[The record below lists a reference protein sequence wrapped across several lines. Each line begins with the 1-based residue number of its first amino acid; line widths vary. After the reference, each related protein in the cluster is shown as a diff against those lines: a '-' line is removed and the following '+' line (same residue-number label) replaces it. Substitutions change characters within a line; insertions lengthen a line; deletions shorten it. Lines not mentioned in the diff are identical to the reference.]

1 MDTQRLILIAAFF
14 MVSLMLWQSWD
25 VQKHPNKYSPTTSQT
40 TTQNISDEKTKSTQ
54 TTKKLDDLP
63 NLPQDNSSLSN
74 TTVDTK
80 SKQFVSS
87 KRVHVTTD
95 LFDIEID
102 TQGADI
108 KKAFLLD
115 YPIDVNTNKNPIT
128 LMDQGSERFLI
139 SQTGILNKE
148 NNQLYAPDH
157 NSIYSIEK
165 YEYNLGQQDQL
176 RVSFKWISK
185 DNKMEIKKTYI
196 FTKGEYQIKLIQE
209 ISNHSDQTINGYAY
223 RQFQRNDPGQKNM
236 LMQTYTGGMLYRDGG
251 GFEKYKFKD
260 MEDEVLNRTMKNG
273 WTAMLEHYFLTAWIP
288 EPEQIQHYYSRVIH
302 TDNYGKRYIMGLTS
316 QAFHIKPNQNYTI
329 KDKLFIGPKLQ
340 TKLATITKNLDDTV
354 DYGFLSVIAHPIFWL
369 LEHIHN
375 IVKNWGWSIIL
386 LTLFIK
392 LLFYKLSEY
401 SYRSMAEM
409 RKLGPKLK
417 ALQDQ
422 YKDDPQGKNQ
432 AMMKMYKKEKIN
444 PLGGCLP
451 VVAQIPVFISL
462 YWVLLESVDL
472 RQADFLLWL
481 NNLSAPD
488 PYYVLP
494 LIMGITMFIQQK
506 LNPAPTDPIQAKV
519 MMTLPV
525 IFTVFFAF
533 FPSGL
538 VLYWVTN
545 NILSISQQWY
555 ITRQITNK

>member
-25 VQKHPNKYSPTTSQT
+25 VQKNPLKYSETTVND
-40 TTQNISDEKTKSTQ
+40 TQVEKNKTSSPVVEKA
-54 TTKKLDDLP
+54 KDLP
-63 NLPQDNSSLSN
+63 SLPQDNTTSSNKTAAIQS
-74 TTVDTK
+74 
-80 SKQFVSS
+80 QQIIAS
-87 KRVHVTTD
+87 KRVHVITD
-95 LFDIEID
+95 IFDIEID

-108 KKAFLLD
+108 KKLSLLD
-115 YPIDVNTNKNPIT
+115 YPIDVNHNINPVI
-128 LMDQGSERFLI
+128 LMDQNPDTFLI
-139 SQTGILNKE
+139 SQTGILNKD

-157 NSIYSIEK
+157 NSLYSIEK
-165 YEYNLGQQDQL
+165 YEYKLGQQDKL
-176 RVSFKWISK
+176 EVIFKWVSE

-196 FTKGEYQIKLIQE
+196 FTKGEYIIQLVQE
-209 ISNHSDQTINGYAY
+209 INNHSDQTISGYAY

-236 LMQTYTGGMLYRDGG
+236 LMQTYTGGMLYREGG
-251 GFEKYKFKD
+251 GFEKYSFGD
-260 MEDEVLNRTMKNG
+260 MEDEVLDRSIKNG
-273 WTAMLEHYFLTAWIP
+273 WTAMIEHYFLTAWIP
-288 EPEQIQHYYSRVIH
+288 QPDQTQHYYSRVYQ
-302 TDNYGKRYIMGLTS
+302 TDDYNKRYILGLTS
-316 QAFHIKPNQNYTI
+316 QIFHIKPNQSYNL
-329 KDKLFIGPKLQ
+329 KDKLFLGPKLQ
-340 TKLATITKNLDDTV
+340 TKLSTISPNLDDTV
-354 DYGFLSVIAHPIFWL
+354 DYGFLSVIAHPIFWV
-369 LEHIHN
+369 LENIHKYIN
-375 IVKNWGWSIIL
+375 NWGWSIIL
-386 LTLFIK
+386 LTLLIK
-392 LLFYKLSEY
+392 LLFFKLSEY

-422 YKDDPQGKNQ
+422 YKDNAQAKNQ

-451 VVAQIPVFISL
+451 VIVQIPVFISL
-462 YWVLLESVDL
+462 YWVLLESVEL
-472 RQADFLLWL
+472 RQADFIFWL

-494 LIMGITMFIQQK
+494 LVMGITMFIQQK

-519 MMTLPV
+519 MMMLPV

-545 NILSISQQWY
+545 NVLSISQQWY
-555 ITRQITNK
+555 ITRQIENR

>member
-25 VQKHPNKYSPTTSQT
+25 VQKNPLKYSQT
-40 TTQNISDEKTKSTQ
+40 ATQNTQDGKKTSADVKERP
-54 TTKKLDDLP
+54 KDLP
-63 NLPQDNSSLSN
+63 VLPQDDKSLDNKTTTLQSN
-74 TTVDTK
+74 
-80 SKQFVSS
+80 QYVSS
-87 KRVHVTTD
+87 KRVRVITD

-108 KKAFLLD
+108 KKALLLD
-115 YPIDVNTNKNPIT
+115 YPIDVNNNKDPVI
-128 LMDQGSERFLI
+128 LMDQNSDTFLI
-139 SQTGILNKE
+139 SQSGILNKD
-148 NNQLYAPDH
+148 NNKLYAPDH
-157 NSIYSIEK
+157 NSMYSIEK

-176 RVSFKWISK
+176 EVVFKWISDDK
-185 DNKMEIKKTYI
+185 KMEIKKTYV

-209 ISNHSDQTINGYAY
+209 INNQSDQTINGYAY
-223 RQFQRNDPGQKNM
+223 RQFQRNNPGQKNM
-236 LMQTYTGGMLYRDGG
+236 LMQTYTGGMLFRDGG
-251 GFEKYKFKD
+251 GFEKYSFSD
-260 MEDEVLNRTMKNG
+260 MEDEVLDRSMKNG
-273 WTAMLEHYFLTAWIP
+273 WTSMIEHYFLTAWIP
-288 EPEQIQHYYSRVIH
+288 EPEQTQHYYSRVFQ
-302 TDNYGKRYIMGLTS
+302 TDNYGKRYIIGLTS
-316 QAFHIKPNQNYTI
+316 QAFHIQPNQSFSIN
-329 KDKLFIGPKLQ
+329 DKLFIGPKLQ
-340 TKLATITKNLDDTV
+340 TKLSTISENLDDTV
-354 DYGFLSVIAHPIFWL
+354 DYGFLSVIAHPIFWV
-369 LEHIHN
+369 LENIHKYIN
-375 IVKNWGWSIIL
+375 NWGWSIIL

-392 LLFYKLSEY
+392 LIFYKLSEY

-422 YKDDPQGKNQ
+422 YKDNPQAKNQ

-451 VVAQIPVFISL
+451 VVVQIPVFISL
-462 YWVLLESVDL
+462 YWVLLESVEL
-472 RQADFLLWL
+472 RQADFLFWL

-494 LIMGITMFIQQK
+494 LVMGITMFIQQK

-519 MMTLPV
+519 MMMLPV

-555 ITRQITNK
+555 ITRQIDNK